1 MRAYKVVRD
10 DGKKYKPAI
19 CMARVPYEIGKWTVP
34 PEEADDE
41 GYGLLV
47 FSTLKDAK
55 AFILGSFPGY
65 RKIFLCEVRGVY
77 KNLPPRRFAYTSSPW
92 LEGVGLGSWPLGTLM
107 VSAVKLLEEVK

>member
-1 MRAYKVVRD
+1 MRAYKVVRG
-10 DGKKYKPAI
+10 DGKKHKPAI
-19 CMARVPYEIGKWTVP
+19 CMARVSYEIGKWTVP
-34 PEEADDE
+34 PEDADDE

-77 KNLPPRRFAYTSSPW
+77 KSLPPMRFSDSAVPW
-92 LEGVGLGSWPLGTLM
+92 LEVVSSGSWPPGTLM
-107 VSAVKLLEEVK
+107 VSAVKLLKEVK

>member
-19 CMARVPYEIGKWTVP
+19 CMARVSYEIGKWTVP
-34 PEEADDE
+34 PEDADDK

-47 FSTLKDAK
+47 FSTLEDAE
-55 AFILGSFPGY
+55 AFTRYSPPGY

-77 KNLPPRRFAYTSSPW
+77 KNLPLRRYSDSALPW
-92 LEGVGLGSWPLGTLM
+92 LEVISLGDWPSGTLM